1 MINVAKRK
9 QGSLPEAISASLL
22 RMGTAL
28 DEQGMIHQ
36 ALTPYLKLIE
46 RYPDSQEAPVATERV
61 LAIAEDMRKK
71 GQHHMAMAVFDRLEA
86 ASQTLRVSENP

>member
-1 MINVAKRK
+1 MAKQK
-9 QGSLPEAISASLL
+9 QGSVPQAISASLL

-28 DEQGMIHQ
+28 DEQGMVHQ
-36 ALTPYLKLIE
+36 ALTPYLKLIG
-46 RYPDSQEAPVATERV
+46 RYPNSQEASVATERV

-86 ASQTLRVSENP
+86 AHSFGRPQEE